1 MGQLSR
7 AERDLLEKLMKARE
21 SRDGTVKQSKVG
33 AADRLPPKIAYMCD
47 VPRPKILPAHMHVL
61 MSPT

>member
-21 SRDGTVKQSKVG
+21 SHEGTVKQSKVG
-33 AADRLPPKIAYMCD
+33 AANRLPPKIAYMCD
-47 VPRPKILPAHMHVL
+47 VPRL
-61 MSPT
+61 